1 MEQARQGDV
10 LWAGTCRSRFA
21 IPTAVAVVGAGALA
35 AIANPVVGGFVAA
48 AGLAVLP
55 LVSVTVEVTPE
66 VLRCRFAGPG
76 GWPTVSIPVAEIE
89 GAEVIDVRPLRY
101 GGWGYRG
108 SLRLF
113 RRAAVTL
120 RSGPGLRL
128 ALTGGR
134 VFVVTVDGPQGA
146 LAHLPTAAPAPEP
159 AR

>member
-1 MEQARQGDV
+1 MSHAPQGEV

-21 IPTAVAVVGAGALA
+21 VPTTAAIVGTGGALA
-35 AIANPVVGGFVAA
+35 AAVNPVLGGYVAV

-55 LVSVTVEVTPE
+55 LVSVTVEVTAD

-89 GAEVIDVRPLRY
+89 RAEAIDVQPLRY

-113 RRAAVTL
+113 RRAAVNL

-134 VFVVTVDGPQGA
+134 VFVVTVDGPEGA
-146 LAHLPTAAPAPEP
+146 LAHLPVGAPAP
-159 AR
+159 A